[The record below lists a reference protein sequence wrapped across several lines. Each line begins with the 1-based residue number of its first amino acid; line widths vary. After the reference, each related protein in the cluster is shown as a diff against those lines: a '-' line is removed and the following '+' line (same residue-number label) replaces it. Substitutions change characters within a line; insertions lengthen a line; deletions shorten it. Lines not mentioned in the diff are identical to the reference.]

1 MTLTT
6 INLAALGD
14 TINLA
19 TEVTGTLPTGNGGTG
34 STATTFVNAATN
46 VTGTL
51 PVGNGGTGIVSG
63 TTGQFLKVTGT
74 TAVGSAAVTAP
85 TETYF
90 QSLLT
95 TEQTGISNNT
105 VTKVNLNNIEYDTLG
120 SWDSTNKRWISTTTG
135 KYFVYGIVNCYNGT
149 TSQMAIAST
158 IIKKNG
164 SNLFV
169 GHLDWRNNYGGYSNG
184 VGIGG
189 IVNMGST
196 SDYIELFGYPY
207 ANSASSLKF
216 AGNPSGVT
224 TELTIFKVA

>member
-1 MTLTT
+1 MAFAT
-6 INLAALGD
+6 I
-14 TINLA
+14 
-19 TEVTGTLPTGNGGTG
+19 GTAGIQAQSVDL
-34 STATTFVNAATN
+34 SSK

-51 PVGNGGTGIVSG
+51 PVPNGGLGVASG
-63 TTGQFLKVTGT
+63 TTGQFLKFSGT
-74 TAVGSAAVTAP
+74 ETLASAAVTIP

-90 QSLLT
+90 QSILT
-95 TEQTGISNNT
+95 VEQTGISNNT
-105 VTKVNLNNIEYDTLG
+105 ITKVNLNSIEYDTLG

-135 KYFVYGIVNCYNGT
+135 KYFVYGIVNCYNGNA
-149 TSQMAIAST
+149 SQMSIAST

-164 SNLFV
+164 ANLFI

-184 VGIGG
+184 IGVGG

-207 ANSASSLKF
+207 ANSASGLKF
-216 AGNPSGVT
+216 AGTPSGVT

>member
-1 MTLTT
+1 MAFAT
-6 INLAALGD
+6 I
-14 TINLA
+14 
-19 TEVTGTLPTGNGGTG
+19 GTRGIQAQSVDL
-34 STATTFVNAATN
+34 SSK

-51 PVGNGGTGIVSG
+51 PVPNGGLGVASG
-63 TTGQFLKVTGT
+63 TTGQFLKFSGT
-74 TAVGSAAVTAP
+74 ETLASAAVTIP

-95 TEQTGISNNT
+95 VEQTGISNNT

-120 SWDSTNKRWISTTTG
+120 SWDSTNKRWISTATG
-135 KYFVYGIVNCYNGT
+135 KYFVYGIVNCYNGSA
-149 TSQMAIAST
+149 SQMSIAST
-158 IIKKNG
+158 IIRKNG
-164 SNLFV
+164 NNLFV
-169 GHLDWRNNYGGYSNG
+169 GHLDFRNNYGGYANG
-184 VGIGG
+184 VGVGG